1 MVRLM
6 IKYLLNAS
14 KPFGIL
20 SVLGLL
26 AISTLTTGAV
36 AGQPPVSTQGNPVTI
51 QLGRYENWVPPI
63 SGLFRDPDGTAMQDT
78 AAILAGPTY
87 GRVTALSGVI
97 YYIPPFGFT
106 GADSFVV
113 QAYDS
118 TGDASVPVT
127 YNINVNGSLNPAGHP
142 VTSNTYIYTVK
153 GQQGWG
159 SAICS
164 NIPGTPVASVY
175 SQPSAGYAS
184 YWANL
189 LVYTANESFVGT
201 TEFSYA
207 CTREDYPFLVST
219 NLGHVS
225 VYVGAQA
232 AINTQEDTPSA
243 VDLGSYPGITYQI
256 IEQPANGSAYVSGSS
271 IVFTPNA
278 NWNGSTS
285 VKYNASYAG
294 GGGSM
299 TYSIPVSVSPVNDAP
314 VADAKV
320 MTLNEDSSGSVQ
332 LSGSDIDS
340 PAPTVFQ
347 IVSAPP
353 ATQGSVS
360 LVGSTLTFTAFKDWN
375 GVTSLTYRAQDNQG
389 AWSLPVTVQVTVNP
403 VNDAPVADAKALTLN
418 ENTSAT
424 VQLSATDVDSPA
436 PTVFQIVSTPP
447 ASQGSVS
454 LVGSTLTFTG
464 FNDWNGV
471 TSLTY
476 RAQDNQGAWSL
487 PVTVQI
493 TVNPVNDAP
502 VADAKTLTLNE
513 DSSGS
518 VQLSATDIDSPAPT
532 VFQIV
537 SAPPATQGSV
547 SIAG

>member
-1 MVRLM
+1 M

-14 KPFGIL
+14 KPLGIL

-26 AISTLTTGAV
+26 AISTLSTEAV

-51 QLGRYENWVPPI
+51 QLGRYENWVPSI

-87 GRVTALSGVI
+87 GRVTASSGVI
-97 YYIPPFGFT
+97 YYIPPYGFT

-159 SAICS
+159 GAICS
-164 NIPGTPVASVY
+164 NIPGTPVASIY
-175 SQPSAGYAS
+175 SQPSAGSAS

-189 LVYTANESFVGT
+189 LVYTANDSFVGT
-201 TEFSYA
+201 TDFTYA
-207 CTREDYPFLVST
+207 CTRDDFPFLVST

-278 NWNGSTS
+278 NWNGATS
-285 VKYNASYAG
+285 VKYNAIYAG

-299 TYSIPVSVSPVNDAP
+299 TYSIPISVSPVNDAP
-314 VADAKV
+314 VADAKAL
-320 MTLNEDSSGSVQ
+320 TLNEDSSGTVQ
-332 LSGSDIDS
+332 LSGTDIDS

-353 ATQGSVS
+353 AAYGSASITGSV
-360 LVGSTLTFTAFKDWN
+360 LTFTGAPDWN
-375 GVTSLTYRAQDNQG
+375 GVTSLTYRVQDNQG

-403 VNDAPVADAKALTLN
+403 VNDAPVLR
-418 ENTSAT
+418 
-424 VQLSATDVDSPA
+424 SPLKIEA
-436 PTVFQIVSTPP
+436 RES
-447 ASQGSVS
+447 
-454 LVGSTLTFTG
+454 
-464 FNDWNGV
+464 
-471 TSLTY
+471 
-476 RAQDNQGAWSL
+476 R
-487 PVTVQI
+487 PVTVKG
-493 TVNPVNDAP
+493 V
-502 VADAKTLTLNE
+502 
-513 DSSGS
+513 
-518 VQLSATDIDSPAPT
+518 
-532 VFQIV
+532 V
-537 SAPPATQGSV
+537 SQQ
-547 SIAG
+547 